1 MPSVPVA
8 LKMVYEDNLL
18 PVLTKMP
25 AGSEMRDAIASDEVL
40 LILHDNIDKLSRVF
54 EQYAVNADDS
64 STDAS
69 EVEHDASEVEHLSE
83 ANHAMTV
90 AQFTKFTKDAKF
102 IGGKEVIRRFS
113 VLRKS
118 FVVGEKP
125 SDVKVGV
132 TQKDVRQIF
141 AASQHDLDVSEEEH
155 KAVSMN
161 KDADHHQ
168 ELMVFS
174 EFLEGI
180 CRLGVLKYGSR
191 EGADAKEKLSHRECI
206 KLAVERAITVADY

>member
-54 EQYAVNADDS
+54 EQYSANADDS

-69 EVEHDASEVEHLSE
+69 EVEHLSE
-83 ANHAMTV
+83 ANHTMTV

-191 EGADAKEKLSHRECI
+191 EGADAKEKLSHHECI